1 MIKVSNNQ
9 KEISTKSFLGT
20 TEKCG
25 PSKKN
30 GDQLYT
36 TNDLNLVTKDHLVDL
51 NLLHSYEDGS
61 GITEKEL
68 IENRCGI

>member
-1 MIKVSNNQ
+1 MFSWYNRKMW
-9 KEISTKSFLGT
+9 SFQ
-20 TEKCG
+20 
-25 PSKKN
+25 KN

-36 TNDLNLVTKDHLVDL
+36 TNDLNLVTKDHHVDI